1 MSKTH
6 TYTCDGT
13 EWRVN
18 GALRV
23 QLQDV
28 FCGYDGCG
36 ESGPIVISAAD
47 CVEMLDALGYD
58 TREVKLKE

>member
-1 MSKTH
+1 MSQ
-6 TYTCDGT
+6 YTSDGT
-13 EWRVN
+13 QWKVN

-23 QLQDV
+23 QLLDV

-36 ESGPIVISAAD
+36 EEGPIAISASD

-58 TREVKLKE
+58 TREIKLKE